1 MDDKRDTFYE
11 NLISGMLGEQ
21 RRNRV
26 WGYVFKFCFLLYL
39 FFTSI
44 SFMFLTGVGNTDV
57 QDKAHI
63 GVVDLLG
70 PIDRSTSINST
81 TTVKALNSAFEAENS
96 IAIILNADSPGGSP
110 VQSDIINREINRLKN
125 EYPDKPVIAVV
136 GDMCASGCYYIISAA
151 DKILVN
157 PTSLLGSIGVKMSGF
172 GYTDIM
178 NKVGVER
185 RTISVGD
192 HKTMMDP
199 FSPEDEVAT
208 DHLKQRVLIKT
219 HEEFVRV
226 VTEGRG
232 TKIDSSTN
240 TELFNGLVWAG
251 REAIEIGLADAIG
264 SLHDV
269 AREYTDGEGIHNYT
283 IQRRSI
289 KDLFFGSAVELAKE
303 IATPATHPKLRMEL

>member
-1 MDDKRDTFYE
+1 MEDKRETFYE
-11 NLISGMLGEQ
+11 NLISGLLGEQ
-21 RRNRV
+21 RRNRI

-57 QDKAHI
+57 QDKPHL

-70 PIDRSTSINST
+70 PIGRSGSINST

-96 IAIILNADSPGGSP
+96 VAIVLNADSPGGSP
-110 VQSDIINREINRLKN
+110 VQSDIISREIKRLKQ

-151 DKILVN
+151 DQILVN
-157 PTSLLGSIGVKMSGF
+157 PTSLVGSIGVKMSGF
-172 GYTDIM
+172 GYTEAMD
-178 NKVGVER
+178 KVGVER

-199 FSPEDEVAT
+199 FSPEDEVAIG
-208 DHLKQRVLIKT
+208 HLKERVLKKT

-226 VTEGRG
+226 VLEGREG
-232 TKIDSSTN
+232 KVKEGGD
-240 TELFNGLVWAG
+240 LFSGLVWAG
-251 REAIEIGLADAIG
+251 RESVDLGLADGIG

-269 AREYTDGEGIHNYT
+269 AREHASRDDTHNYT

-289 KDLFFGSAVELAKE
+289 KDLFFGTAVQLAKE
-303 IATPATHPKLRMEL
+303 IATPETHPKLRMEL